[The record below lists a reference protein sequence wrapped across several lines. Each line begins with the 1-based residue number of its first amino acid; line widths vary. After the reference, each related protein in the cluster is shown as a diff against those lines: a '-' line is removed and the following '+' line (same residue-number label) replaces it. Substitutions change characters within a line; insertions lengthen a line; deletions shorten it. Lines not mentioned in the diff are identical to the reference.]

1 MLLPAE
7 ALSRRGHKV
16 EVSYQVELNNLS
28 NELRGAATF
37 ADVIVFQRIGS
48 SFSKFTHLPEAF
60 KTAEERGQ
68 LIVHDNDDNMFL
80 IPEWNPAKQ
89 HWPPEVLEIHKRAL
103 AYAHLN
109 TFSTEELAES
119 YQSNYK
125 VKRFKVLR
133 NCLPD
138 FTPEPHAP
146 LAKSG
151 LFNVV
156 FSGSITHSRD
166 LFKVLG
172 VMKRFLERHRDA
184 RFVVLGGLGL
194 RSDWDDYAKTV
205 AERLMG
211 LPQVILFDWLPYKM
225 MLEIIA
231 ACDVGLAP
239 LMNVPFNE
247 QKSELKLLEYAL
259 CSTPFLA
266 SPLPSYVRLLSEI
279 GDGEEGCGF
288 LCRTPEDWEGWLERL
303 YEDQDLLQAMAER
316 CRAKIA
322 PYRIKEK
329 AHLWEEAY
337 LEGLA
342 QIRRLGLE
350 DFGTLEA

>member
-1 MLLPAE
+1 
-7 ALSRRGHKV
+7 
-16 EVSYQVELNNLS
+16 
-28 NELRGAATF
+28 
-37 ADVIVFQRIGS
+37 
-48 SFSKFTHLPEAF
+48 
-60 KTAEERGQ
+60 
-68 LIVHDNDDNMFL
+68 
-80 IPEWNPAKQ
+80 
-89 HWPPEVLEIHKRAL
+89 
-103 AYAHLN
+103 
-109 TFSTEELAES
+109 
-119 YQSNYK
+119 
-125 VKRFKVLR
+125 
-133 NCLPD
+133 
-138 FTPEPHAP
+138 
-146 LAKSG
+146 
-151 LFNVV
+151 
-156 FSGSITHSRD
+156 
-166 LFKVLG
+166 
-172 VMKRFLERHRDA
+172 
-184 RFVVLGGLGL
+184 
-194 RSDWDDYAKTV
+194 
-205 AERLMG
+205 MG

-342 QIRRLGLE
+342 QIRHGSGRLRNLGGLN
-350 DFGTLEA
+350 G